1 MINSLTESTVEEIV
15 EELEQWAAE
24 GAMGAFMSNEMG
36 TTILARIA
44 ILRDRID
51 ELGGYHD
58 DI

>member
-1 MINSLTESTVEEIV
+1 MIGSLTESTVEEIV

-24 GAMGAFMSNEMG
+24 GALGAYISNEMG
-36 TTILARIA
+36 TVILSRIA

-58 DI
+58 DL